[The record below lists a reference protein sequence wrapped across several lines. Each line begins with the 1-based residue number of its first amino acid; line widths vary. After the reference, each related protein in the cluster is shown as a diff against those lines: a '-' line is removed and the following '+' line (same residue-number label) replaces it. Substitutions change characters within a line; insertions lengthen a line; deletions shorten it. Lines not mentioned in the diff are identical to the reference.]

1 MAVQSDAVRRFT
13 AAWERGDDTAIN
25 RITIEITQSGNDAD
39 IVAMSRVM
47 GATPYGAA
55 K

>member
-1 MAVQSDAVRRFT
+1 MAAKSDAVNRFT
-13 AAWERGDDTAIN
+13 AAWERGDDDAIN

-39 IVAMSRVM
+39 VVAMSRVM
-47 GATPYGAA
+47 GATTYGAA